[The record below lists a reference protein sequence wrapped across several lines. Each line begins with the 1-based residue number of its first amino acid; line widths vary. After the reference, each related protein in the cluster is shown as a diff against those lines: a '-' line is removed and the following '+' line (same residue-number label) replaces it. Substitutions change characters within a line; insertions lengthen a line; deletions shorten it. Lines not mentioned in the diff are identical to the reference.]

1 MELDNG
7 LVTILCRGF
16 KQCGLPGVVKGIPLK
31 LRVSSGRTVFHYT
44 LV

>member
-16 KQCGLPGVVKGIPLK
+16 KQCELPGVVKGIPLK
-31 LRVSSGRTVFHYT
+31 FRVSLGRTVFYFIIS
-44 LV
+44 